1 MKCLVARLRNA
12 KRITPKIPGKGKWL
26 FCVETENPRGL
37 QKHLKDNGVE
47 SRSIFTPLHLSPA
60 FRPYAKGKYRVAEQV
75 WGNHLALPTGPH
87 VSPEQIKRIVGL
99 VNEHKRLRGAEDCH
113 SEQAATQ

>member
-1 MKCLVARLRNA
+1 MARLRNA
-12 KRITPKIPGKGKWL
+12 EAYTKALPGKGKWL

-60 FRPYAKGKYRVAEQV
+60 FRPYAKGKYRVAEEV

-87 VSPEQIKRIVGL
+87 LTEEQIKQVMGL
-99 VNEHKRLRGAEDCH
+99 SMRYLRGAEN
-113 SEQAATQ
+113 SRSLQAAA